1 MTELQPLTEDQVKN
15 RLEAYNKGG
24 ALERDIRTLWSHAG
38 EIIEAEV
45 LGQFVDRGGD
55 ASSAQEF
62 YSQLESVD
70 GAAVRRLLAAL
81 AAEPAV
87 RAEIPPQR
95 LNVPQ

>member
-1 MTELQPLTEDQVKN
+1 MVRATA
-15 RLEAYNKGG
+15 RAIR
-24 ALERDIRTLWSHAG
+24 RDLLFYSRTPDRM
-38 EIIEAEV
+38 AEV